1 MVQIIQS
8 QPTQRQSA
16 LEQALG
22 SALQNFGGAYMQGQQ
37 TLRQQALADQQMNL
51 KLAEMGIDASAQDLR
66 DYAAGTYKPKVIS
79 EGKEA
84 VPAQY
89 KDLQGPVQPGKQMG
103 KMETAPAQEAV
114 PAQYG
119 PANPMLN
126 YTQSKKAEM
135 EHKKQLE
142 SIDLQGKLTDLE
154 AKRFDI
160 ENKKELSPYTKRKMM
175 ADIDSQMLSMQK
187 TRGDI
192 SKQPYELQK
201 IQAETGKLQNERSGS
216 KFDNALAET
225 SGKELVKKTT
235 NLFSVKAAMD
245 NALAQ
250 LGDKNK
256 SEAEKVKIG
265 QGLLK
270 LLNSAEGSDAVGA
283 EEAKRIGDYLEYA
296 YGNVTGVGP
305 MRVGRDLNGFV
316 NQVQNYSELLGE
328 RIRSNEQ
335 GLEAIRSGKPLSQV
349 SSRPK
354 AAQAVNAQMHP
365 EVNQAAEWARAN
377 PNDPRAAEILS
388 RIGG

>member
-22 SALQNFGGAYMQGQQ
+22 SALQNFGGAYLQGQQ

-51 KLAEMGIDASAQDLR
+51 KLAEMGVDASAQDLR

-89 KDLQGPVQPGKQMG
+89 KELQGPVQPGKQMG
-103 KMETAPAQEAV
+103 KVETAPAQEAV

-135 EHKKQLE
+135 ERKKQLE

-187 TRGDI
+187 MRGDI

-201 IQAETGKLQNERSGS
+201 IQAETGKLNS
-216 KFDNALAET
+216 ET
-225 SGKELVKKTT
+225 SGT
-235 NLFSVKAAMD
+235 
-245 NALAQ
+245 
-250 LGDKNK
+250 G
-256 SEAEKVKIG
+256 
-265 QGLLK
+265 
-270 LLNSAEGSDAVGA
+270 AVGA
-283 EEAKRIGDYLEYA
+283 RLAKMSGETQGKVGAIASGFKALKGMREAIDKGITPSRLDANTPIVGTLFSDNQFTENQRVIDEVIGRLQSGGAIGTEEIKTFRSLGPRPGDDAPTVNRKLMAQESFLKNKLTAFGMKEDDLSQLGFDVGNAQNRGIGAGESQA
-296 YGNVTGVGP
+296 I
-305 MRVGRDLNGFV
+305 MK
-316 NQVQNYSELLGE
+316 QVQGMSRAEKIKIL
-328 RIRSNEQ
+328 Q
-335 GLEAIRSGKPLSQV
+335 GGV
-349 SSRPK
+349 
-354 AAQAVNAQMHP
+354 
-365 EVNQAAEWARAN
+365 
-377 PNDPRAAEILS
+377 
-388 RIGG
+388 